1 MVWQHK
7 WGQMKSSITYSLSP
21 ITYKSGRQYQLTE
34 ISIDNHRCD
43 KRGEPQGRGSDDYN
57 PITFQNEMNMKTR
70 RYLLTVTDGDCN
82 DRTKIKNAI
91 IDTLEFDAKFSAS
104 PLYGSRFSIM
114 PFL

>member
-1 MVWQHK
+1 
-7 WGQMKSSITYSLSP
+7 
-21 ITYKSGRQYQLTE
+21 
-34 ISIDNHRCD
+34 
-43 KRGEPQGRGSDDYN
+43 
-57 PITFQNEMNMKTR
+57 MNMKTR

-104 PLYGSRFSIM
+104 PLYGCRFSIM